1 MAFEGSAGRR
11 ARVSPGRWSVG
22 TLWRLPARAMVSR
35 IWKRDSVHEVRGRT
49 VIRGTHGAPAPHQI
63 GGGRSMRL
71 EIVFLIA
78 LADIFRLKSTGR
90 TLAPVTVSP
99 ETVSMAKRVLRV
111 K

>member
-1 MAFEGSAGRR
+1 
-11 ARVSPGRWSVG
+11 
-22 TLWRLPARAMVSR
+22 
-35 IWKRDSVHEVRGRT
+35 
-49 VIRGTHGAPAPHQI
+49 
-63 GGGRSMRL
+63 MRL